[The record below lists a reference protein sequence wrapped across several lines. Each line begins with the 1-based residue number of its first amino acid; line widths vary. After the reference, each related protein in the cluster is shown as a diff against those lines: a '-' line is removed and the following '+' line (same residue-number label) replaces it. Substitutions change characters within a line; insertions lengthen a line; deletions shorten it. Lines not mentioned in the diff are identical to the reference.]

1 MFMPYW
7 GGPGLVKAY
16 SLELLVDAVRQ
27 HQASRP
33 HPSPRR
39 WSVAFGRVLRST
51 GRLLTRWGDRLESR
65 RTTPSILSGC
75 L

>member
-1 MFMPYW
+1 MVMQYW

-27 HQASRP
+27 HQASRQ
-33 HPSPRR
+33 
-39 WSVAFGRVLRST
+39 V
-51 GRLLTRWGDRLESR
+51 
-65 RTTPSILSGC
+65 TPSVFEGC